1 MSEALVRQPGF
12 QSSHRHHSPLRY
24 PGGKGK
30 LARFIQRL
38 FKANALSDGHY
49 AEPYAGGA
57 SVALSLLFGEYAS
70 HVHINDLDRSLYAF
84 WHSVL
89 YNTEGLCRLIRDTPL
104 TIAEWRDQ
112 RAVQRSKATR
122 ELLSLGFSTFY
133 LNRTNRS
140 GIIAGAGV
148 IGGYSQ
154 QGQWGMGARYNSA
167 DLVRRI
173 EKIANYRD
181 RISLSNLDAEEF
193 LAVAAGTLPARSL
206 VYLDPPYFVKG
217 QQRLY
222 ASYYRESDHA
232 RIAELLEACPWPWVV
247 SYDSAPEILKL
258 YRSYARLQYSLRYT
272 AAGSYCGREAMFFS
286 PGLVVPPGE
295 PLG

>member
-1 MSEALVRQPGF
+1 VNSKPVRQPTPQF
-12 QSSHRHHSPLRY
+12 FHRHHSPLRY

-38 FKANALSDGHY
+38 FEVNGLSDGHY

-57 SVALSLLFGEYAS
+57 SVALSLLFAEYAS
-70 HVHINDLDRSLYAF
+70 HVHINDLDRSVYAF

-89 YNTEGLCRLIRDTPL
+89 NSTERLCRLIRDTPL
-104 TIAEWRDQ
+104 TITEWRRQ
-112 RAVQRSKATR
+112 RAIQQSKTTR
-122 ELLSLGFSTFY
+122 GLLSLGFSTFY

-148 IGGYSQ
+148 IGGNAQ
-154 QGQWGMGARYNSA
+154 QGAWGMDARYNSA
-167 DLVRRI
+167 DLIRRI
-173 EKIANYRD
+173 EKVASYRD
-181 RISLSNLDAEEF
+181 RVSLTNLDAEEF
-193 LAVAAGTLPARSL
+193 LALAAGTLPTRSL

-222 ASYYRESDHA
+222 ASYYREDDHA

-247 SYDSAPEILKL
+247 SYDSAPEILRL
-258 YRSYARLQYSLRYT
+258 YRPYGRLQYSLRYT
-272 AAGSYCGREAMFFS
+272 AAGSYSGREAMFFS
-286 PGLVVPPGE
+286 PGLIVPHGNPVG
-295 PLG
+295 